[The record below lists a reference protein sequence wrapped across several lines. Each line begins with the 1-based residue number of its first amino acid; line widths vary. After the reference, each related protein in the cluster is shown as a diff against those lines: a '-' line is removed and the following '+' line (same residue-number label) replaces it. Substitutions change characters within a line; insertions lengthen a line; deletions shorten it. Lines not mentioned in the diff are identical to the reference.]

1 MNFFEALPYSE
12 LSKYALCSPDAL
24 KQRVYRNKITKAQ
37 AVSDCSGVPL
47 ELLESVTS
55 IAELEKIF
63 KTETSVER
71 TFTRRF
77 YTPPAAISKKEPESV
92 TIVTKKN
99 EFWQNS
105 DDMEHEEAVL
115 PEKEHTQVTSEH
127 LLFSPETEKEH
138 PVTALPNAPS
148 VELSRNEQIRQR
160 IDEWMIENTGKITA
174 VLKSNFLSVVVMLTL
189 SIVVATVFTS
199 RVALA
204 VGVTPFFAYS
214 IAILVDVSAIIFMFR
229 GKKWLSWVFGLNIFL
244 QIALTSESTLAKLW
258 FSSDTI
264 LGLKVALLA
273 TAVLTAI
280 EGFSSLSSQN
290 KD

>member
-1 MNFFEALPYSE
+1 MSWQEIVETYGGTLASRKKQAQRLGVSKEEFIQILQDKNEYIFSDQNQKETSQMKISRQPFSVRRYSYTE
-12 LSKYALCSPDAL
+12 VPSSEVVTPSTAQTVENQETNVSIFKDL
-24 KQRVYRNKITKAQ
+24 KVDTTPFAST
-37 AVSDCSGVPL
+37 VSDIGSRVGTQSTTFVGAG
-47 ELLESVTS
+47 T
-55 IAELEKIF
+55 AE
-63 KTETSVER
+63 ETSSNFAE
-71 TFTRRF
+71 T
-77 YTPPAAISKKEPESV
+77 SK
-92 TIVTKKN
+92 
-99 EFWQNS
+99 
-105 DDMEHEEAVL
+105 H
-115 PEKEHTQVTSEH
+115 
-127 LLFSPETEKEH
+127 
-138 PVTALPNAPS
+138 
-148 VELSRNEQIRQR
+148 EQIRQR

>member
-1 MNFFEALPYSE
+1 VEQNNINE
-12 LSKYALCSPDAL
+12 LTWAEL
-24 KQRVYRNKITKAQ
+24 
-37 AVSDCSGVPL
+37 G
-47 ELLESVTS
+47 ELLEMNKDVVRMRANRSGKTKEQIYEQIKSEQEKPEQPKTEQKQQQRNMRRTMTRSPFTVRKYGDINATVQPIETEQRAESLTS
-55 IAELEKIF
+55 IEQNVHPEQVLVEKSEQKEL
-63 KTETSVER
+63 
-71 TFTRRF
+71 
-77 YTPPAAISKKEPESV
+77 
-92 TIVTKKN
+92 N
-99 EFWQNS
+99 
-105 DDMEHEEAVL
+105 
-115 PEKEHTQVTSEH
+115 
-127 LLFSPETEKEH
+127 
-138 PVTALPNAPS
+138 
-148 VELSRNEQIRQR
+148 RNEQIRQR

-204 VGVTPFFAYS
+204 VGVQPFFAYS
-214 IAILVDVSAIIFMFR
+214 IAVLVDVSAIIFMFR

-244 QIALTSESTLAKLW
+244 QIALTSESTLARLW
-258 FSSDTI
+258 FSQETI

>member
-1 MNFFEALPYSE
+1 MTEDVNKLSWAEIGNRLNLNKDVVRMRAVRSGLNKEQIYHQIKIEQSDSKNEQKNIINEQELTSSEQQNMNRTLTRQPFTFRRYSDTQVQE
-12 LSKYALCSPDAL
+12 SLFKDDSSENFSQNPEN
-24 KQRVYRNKITKAQ
+24 QPKIVQ
-37 AVSDCSGVPL
+37 VRQ
-47 ELLESVTS
+47 EQE
-55 IAELEKIF
+55 
-63 KTETSVER
+63 
-71 TFTRRF
+71 
-77 YTPPAAISKKEPESV
+77 KEP
-92 TIVTKKN
+92 
-99 EFWQNS
+99 Q
-105 DDMEHEEAVL
+105 
-115 PEKEHTQVTSEH
+115 QVS
-127 LLFSPETEKEH
+127 L
-138 PVTALPNAPS
+138 N
-148 VELSRNEQIRQR
+148 RNEQIRQR

-189 SIVVATVFTS
+189 SVVVATVFTS

-214 IAILVDVSAIIFMFR
+214 IAVLVDVSAIIFMFR

-258 FSSDTI
+258 FSSETI

>member
-1 MNFFEALPYSE
+1 MTEDVNKLSWAEIGSRLNLNKDVVRMRAVRSGLNKEQIYQQIKIEQSNTPNLKNEQTKIIKEQELPSSEQQNMNRT
-12 LSKYALCSPDAL
+12 LSRQPFAFRRFSDTQVQESSFSPDF
-24 KQRVYRNKITKAQ
+24 
-37 AVSDCSGVPL
+37 
-47 ELLESVTS
+47 
-55 IAELEKIF
+55 LEKNTQSPENQYKI
-63 KTETSVER
+63 VQ
-71 TFTRRF
+71 
-77 YTPPAAISKKEPESV
+77 PEPNPV
-92 TIVTKKN
+92 QKN
-99 EFWQNS
+99 E
-105 DDMEHEEAVL
+105 
-115 PEKEHTQVTSEH
+115 
-127 LLFSPETEKEH
+127 
-138 PVTALPNAPS
+138 PVSLN
-148 VELSRNEQIRQR
+148 RNEQIRQS

-204 VGVTPFFAYS
+204 VGVQPFFAYS

-258 FSSDTI
+258 FSADTI

>member
-1 MNFFEALPYSE
+1 MSWQEIVETYGGTLASRKKQAQRLGVSKDEFIQILQDKNEYIISDQNQKETSSMKISRQPFSVRRYSYSE
-12 LSKYALCSPDAL
+12 VPSSEVVSPTYSQTVENQETNVSIL
-24 KQRVYRNKITKAQ
+24 KDLKVDTPPFAPTVGDSSNIEDTKE
-37 AVSDCSGVPL
+37 DIFGGVR
-47 ELLESVTS
+47 T
-55 IAELEKIF
+55 
-63 KTETSVER
+63 TGETSSNFAE
-71 TFTRRF
+71 T
-77 YTPPAAISKKEPESV
+77 SK
-92 TIVTKKN
+92 
-99 EFWQNS
+99 
-105 DDMEHEEAVL
+105 H
-115 PEKEHTQVTSEH
+115 
-127 LLFSPETEKEH
+127 
-138 PVTALPNAPS
+138 
-148 VELSRNEQIRQR
+148 EQIRQR

>member
-1 MNFFEALPYSE
+1 MSWQEIVETYGGTLASRKKQAQRLGVSKDEFILILQNKNEYAYSDQNQKE
-12 LSKYALCSPDAL
+12 TSSM
-24 KQRVYRNKITKAQ
+24 KISRQ
-37 AVSDCSGVPL
+37 PFSVRRYSYSGVTTN
-47 ELLESVTS
+47 EDVTPTHS
-55 IAELEKIF
+55 QDVENQETNVSIF
-63 KTETSVER
+63 KDLKVTPPLLPADGNDMSNRVDTPTDIFGSTRTAVETPSNFEETS
-71 TFTRRF
+71 
-77 YTPPAAISKKEPESV
+77 K
-92 TIVTKKN
+92 
-99 EFWQNS
+99 
-105 DDMEHEEAVL
+105 H
-115 PEKEHTQVTSEH
+115 
-127 LLFSPETEKEH
+127 
-138 PVTALPNAPS
+138 
-148 VELSRNEQIRQR
+148 EQIRQR

-204 VGVTPFFAYS
+204 VGVQPFFAYS